1 MIIYTRSPYFITVN
15 ESGQVGS
22 KIELRIW
29 NGTGA
34 APTPATYTFSKSIAS
49 ATQIENVYN
58 ISPFVKEYIDNI
70 APIYSSAE
78 LDSTTMW
85 ANVQVK
91 RYKET
96 SVGSYILLDTTTYLG
111 TNGYTSFT
119 DGYNYTNPSNVF
131 MLLSDNTKEIKYD
144 ISKDIPYVNILVN
157 RGEFDTLTVT
167 YTDLAGLNPTVVTYT
182 STKGA
187 IKIPLS
193 ILDSDYANGNY
204 CKIDAEDNTLVSN
217 FKARVLAD
225 GGTFEA
231 ATCMVSTINS
241 IADTELQYIY
251 KVVPVCEPKYSPV
264 VCSFINRYGGW
275 EFLTFF
281 KARKDDINVKGSNYN
296 LLPDTLNY
304 NYQRGQSK
312 SFNLN
317 GKQTVKLNTGFVP
330 ENYSSSIQDLLLSE
344 TVLLDGLPVELKT
357 QSANLKTSLNDK
369 NINYE
374 LDFEYSYNLINNVI

>member
-70 APIYSSAE
+70 APIYSSDE

-157 RGEFDTLTVT
+157 RGEFDTLTAT

-225 GGTFEA
+225 SGTFEA
-231 ATCMVSTINS
+231 GTCMVSTIDS

-251 KVVPVCEPKYSPV
+251 KVVPVCELKYSPV

-296 LLPDTLNY
+296 LLPDTLDY

-344 TVLLDGLPVELKT
+344 TILLNGLPVELKT